1 MPEQDVSWIVPLRVL
16 LSQRM
21 KEQSDFFMTLLDEM
35 RANYV
40 DTWEWTDMRFGD
52 GNLIAFSSGY
62 GDGVYASYAGFHAEG
77 EVTIILTDF
86 SVGPLS
92 EDRKSGS

>member
-1 MPEQDVSWIVPLRVL
+1 
-16 LSQRM
+16 
-21 KEQSDFFMTLLDEM
+21 MTLLDEM

-40 DTWEWTDMRFGD
+40 DTWDRTDKRFGD

-62 GDGVYASYAGFHAEG
+62 GDGVYANYAGFDAEG

-86 SVGPLS
+86 SVVPLS
-92 EDRKSGS
+92 EDSKSGS